1 MRQLPSLSQPI
12 SSGSHYH
19 TLKILL
25 RPLAKPV
32 HFTIRKSAKV
42 RNAWKP
48 TKMFY
53 IFTSTIKRLDF
64 SFQNIYN
71 KGTKFSV
78 VLAISPLVVR
88 RTFYL
93 IVNDRGLALK
103 IRLLFSTAI
112 QPLVVNTND
121 FLQNFKIIF

>member
-1 MRQLPSLSQPI
+1 MHELPSLSQPTSI
-12 SSGSHYH
+12 GSHYH
-19 TLKILL
+19 THWVLL
-25 RPLAKPV
+25 SPLAKPV

-48 TKMFY
+48 TRMFH
-53 IFTSTIKRLDF
+53 IFTSIIKNLDF

-88 RTFYL
+88 RTFYV
-93 IVNDRGLALK
+93 IFKDRDLALK
-103 IRLLFSTAI
+103 IRLLFLVAI
-112 QPLVVNTND
+112 QLSVVD
-121 FLQNFKIIF
+121 YIIQS